1 MSEHSEHHAAHAA
14 AAAGEHGHAVA
25 AGDVAHAG
33 GHGHAAAIDLTQED
47 ISLGERAWPVY
58 NIAKIAGFVG
68 IIGGVLLGYF
78 LDPGFRRF
86 YFAYLVS
93 FMFFLSIA
101 LGALIFVLLQHL
113 TRAGWSVSV
122 RRSAEGLATTMP
134 ILLALSA
141 PVLLS
146 VLIQKGD
153 LYRWAQPLSH
163 RADTMHA
170 EGGTQSAAG
179 VAEEQ
184 GAAGAHQGT
193 QGAPPAAQPHGGEPA
208 HAGAAAGAADDHHAA
223 NTVPPLDE
231 LTLAKRPMLNPW
243 FFTVRIVFYFA
254 VWTAIALWY
263 WRRSAEQDRT
273 GAIEL
278 TERMQERSA
287 PLLLV
292 LGLTIT
298 FAAFDLI
305 MSLDPHWF
313 STMMGIYYIVGCILA
328 SFAALILCLGM
339 LQRLGYLRRSV
350 TVEHYHDLGKWLF
363 GFVFFWGY
371 IAFSQYMLIWYANI
385 PEETAWYARRGASTA
400 AEHMYPPDGNG
411 PLNGWVVVSLILL
424 FGQFII
430 PFVGLMSRHVKRRR
444 PILMFWAAW
453 VLVFHWVDLYWLI
466 MPELDVNHATGMS
479 RVHFGV
485 VELLCFLGVGG
496 IFLATYLRFL
506 AKNALRPLH
515 DPRIDESVIFQNI

>member
-1 MSEHSEHHAAHAA
+1 LSEHLQHPAHHQADDH
-14 AAAGEHGHAVA
+14 VT
-25 AGDVAHAG
+25 V
-33 GHGHAAAIDLTQED
+33 DLTKED

-58 NIAKIAGFVG
+58 NMAKIAGFVG

-134 ILLALSA
+134 ILFALSA
-141 PVLLS
+141 PILVS
-146 VLIQKGD
+146 VLIQRGD
-153 LYRWAQPLSH
+153 LYRWAQPISH
-163 RADTMHA
+163 AADTMHG
-170 EGGTQSAAG
+170 EGHSASAAG
-179 VAEEQ
+179 VAETQ

-193 QGAPPAAQPHGGEPA
+193 QGAPPAAATTDDKHGASKP
-208 HAGAAAGAADDHHAA
+208 
-223 NTVPPLDE
+223 PPLDE
-231 LTLAKRPMLNPW
+231 LTLKKRAWLNPW
-243 FFTVRIVFYFA
+243 FFTIRIIIYFA
-254 VWTAIALWY
+254 VWSGIAIWY
-263 WRRSAEQDRT
+263 WRRSAAQDIT
-273 GAIEL
+273 PAIEL
-278 TERMQERSA
+278 TEQMQERSA
-287 PLLLV
+287 PMLLV
-292 LGLTIT
+292 VAITMT
-298 FAAFDLI
+298 FAAFDLL

-313 STMMGIYYIVGCILA
+313 STMMGFYFITGSMLA

-339 LQRLGYLRRSV
+339 LQRLGYLRSSV
-350 TVEHYHDLGKWLF
+350 TIEHYHDLGKWTF

-371 IAFSQYMLIWYANI
+371 IAFSQYMLIWYGSI
-385 PEETAWYARRGASTA
+385 PEEVGWYVRRGASTA
-400 AEHMYPPDGNG
+400 MEHLHPPDGHG
-411 PLNGWVVVSLILL
+411 PLNGWTIVSMILL

-430 PFVGLMSRHVKRRR
+430 PFIGLMSRHVKRRR

-466 MPELDVNHATGMS
+466 MPELDISPMTGIA

-496 IFLATYLRFL
+496 IFTATYLRFL
-506 AKNALRPLH
+506 AKNALRPLN

>member
-1 MSEHSEHHAAHAA
+1 MSEHSEHHADAHAA
-14 AAAGEHGHAVA
+14 DHG
-25 AGDVAHAG
+25 D
-33 GHGHAAAIDLTQED
+33 GHAAPIDLTKED

-58 NIAKIAGFVG
+58 NMAKIAGFVG

-134 ILLALSA
+134 ILFALSA
-141 PVLLS
+141 PIIVS
-146 VLIQKGD
+146 VIIQRGD

-163 RADTMHA
+163 RADAMHG
-170 EGGTQSAAG
+170 EGHSGSAAG
-179 VAEEQ
+179 VAEQQ

-193 QGAPPAAQPHGGEPA
+193 QGAPPAATQVA
-208 HAGAAAGAADDHHAA
+208 HDNDAGRGDDDHAA
-223 NTVPPLDE
+223 HKVPPLDE
-231 LTLAKRPMLNPW
+231 LTLKKRAWLNPW
-243 FFTVRIVFYFA
+243 FFTLRLVIYFA
-254 VWTAIALWY
+254 IWSGIALWY
-263 WRRSAEQDRT
+263 WRRSALQDQS

-278 TERMQERSA
+278 TEQMQARSA
-287 PLLLV
+287 PALLIMGV
-292 LGLTIT
+292 TAT
-298 FAAFDLI
+298 FAGFDLL

-313 STMMGIYYIVGCILA
+313 STMIGLYFIVGCILA
-328 SFAALILCLGM
+328 SFAAMILCLGM
-339 LQRLGYLRRSV
+339 LQKLGYLRLSV
-350 TVEHYHDLGKWLF
+350 TTEHYHDLGKWLF
-363 GFVFFWGY
+363 GFTFFWGY
-371 IAFSQYMLIWYANI
+371 IAFSQYMLIWYASI
-385 PEETAWYARRGASTA
+385 PEEVGWFVRRGASTA
-400 AEHMYPPDGNG
+400 AEHLHPPDGHG
-411 PLNGWVVVSLILL
+411 SLNGWTIVSLILL
-424 FGQFII
+424 FGQFLI
-430 PFVGLMSRHVKRRR
+430 PFAGLMSRHVKRRR

-453 VLVFHWVDLYWLI
+453 VLVFHWVDLFWMI
-466 MPELDVNHATGMS
+466 MPELDVNHHTGLS

-485 VELLCFLGVGG
+485 VEILCFLGVGG

>member
-1 MSEHSEHHAAHAA
+1 MSEHLEHHPDPASQAA
-14 AAAGEHGHAVA
+14 ADAAADDHAR
-25 AGDVAHAG
+25 
-33 GHGHAAAIDLTQED
+33 AAAIDLTRED
-47 ISLGERAWPVY
+47 VSLGERAWPVY
-58 NIAKIAGFVG
+58 NLAKIAGFVG

-134 ILLALSA
+134 ILFALAA
-141 PVLLS
+141 PIIVS
-146 VLIQKGD
+146 VLIGNGD

-163 RADTMHA
+163 RADTMHG
-170 EGGTQSAAG
+170 EGDSASAAG
-179 VAEEQ
+179 VAKQQ
-184 GAAGAHQGT
+184 GPAGANQGT
-193 QGAPPAAQPHGGEPA
+193 QGAPPAAKDTHDGGRDE
-208 HAGAAAGAADDHHAA
+208 HAA
-223 NTVPPLDE
+223 HKVPPLDE
-231 LTLAKRPMLNPW
+231 LTLKKRAMLNPW
-243 FFTVRIVFYFA
+243 FFTLRLTIYFA
-254 VWTAIALWY
+254 IWSGIALWY

-278 TERMQERSA
+278 TEQMQERSA
-287 PLLLV
+287 PALLV
-292 LGLTIT
+292 LGITMT
-298 FAAFDLI
+298 FAAFDLL

-313 STMMGIYYIVGCILA
+313 STMMGLYFITGCILA
-328 SFAALILCLGM
+328 SFAAIILCLGM
-339 LQRLGYLRRSV
+339 LQRLGYLRLSV
-350 TVEHYHDLGKWLF
+350 TTEHYHDLGKWLF
-363 GFVFFWGY
+363 GFTFFWGY
-371 IAFSQYMLIWYANI
+371 IAFSQYMLIWYASI
-385 PEETAWYARRGASTA
+385 PEEVGWFVRRGASTA
-400 AEHMYPPDGNG
+400 QEHLHPPDGTG
-411 PLNGWVVVSLILL
+411 PLNGWTIVSLILL
-424 FGQFII
+424 FGQFVI
-430 PFVGLMSRHVKRRR
+430 PFIGLMSRHMKRRR

-453 VLVFHWVDLYWLI
+453 VLVFHWVDLFWVI
-466 MPELDVNHATGMS
+466 MPELDVNHATGLS

-485 VELLCFLGVGG
+485 VEILCFLGVGG

>member
-1 MSEHSEHHAAHAA
+1 MSEHSEHPAAA
-14 AAAGEHGHAVA
+14 AAAGHADA
-25 AGDVAHAG
+25 D
-33 GHGHAAAIDLTQED
+33 GHGHVEQIDLTQED
-47 ISLGERAWPVY
+47 LSLGERAWPVY

-122 RRSAEGLATTMP
+122 RRSAEGLAATMP

-146 VLIQKGD
+146 VLLQRGD
-153 LYRWAQPLSH
+153 LYRWAQPLD
-163 RADTMHA
+163 RRVDAMHI
-170 EGGTQSAAG
+170 AG
-179 VAEEQ
+179 EHPEPEHPAKENVVEEQ
-184 GAAGAHQGT
+184 GAAGALQGT
-193 QGAPPAAQPHGGEPA
+193 MGHPPVDP
-208 HAGAAAGAADDHHAA
+208 DR
-223 NTVPPLDE
+223 VPPLDE
-231 LTLAKRPMLNPW
+231 LTLAKRPVLNPW
-243 FFTVRIVFYFA
+243 FFTVRIVLYFA
-254 VWTAIALWY
+254 IWSAIAVWY

-287 PLLLV
+287 PLLVV

-298 FAAFDLI
+298 FASFDLL

-313 STMMGIYYIVGCILA
+313 STMMGVYYIVGCLLA
-328 SFAALILCLGM
+328 AFAALILCLGM
-339 LQRLGYLRRSV
+339 LQGLGYLRRSV
-350 TVEHYHDLGKWLF
+350 TIEHYHDLGKWLF

-371 IAFSQYMLIWYANI
+371 IAFSQYMLIWYASI
-385 PEETAWYARRGASTA
+385 PEETGWYARRGASTA
-400 AEHMYPPDGNG
+400 GEHLFPPDGTG
-411 PLNGWVVVSLILL
+411 PLNRWTIVSLILL

-430 PFVGLMSRHVKRRR
+430 PFLGLMSRHVKRRR
-444 PILMFWAAW
+444 PVLMFWAAW
-453 VLVFHWVDLYWLI
+453 VLVFHWVDLYWVI
-466 MPELDVNHATGMS
+466 MPELDLDFATGVS
-479 RVHFGV
+479 GVHIGV